1 MTSQLT
7 ERHEALTADIAALE
21 AQSAAALLAGQPFD
35 TAGLLAKHG
44 ELMVVQAV
52 QTEAERREQG
62 ERIAAELERR
72 QAVSADIGKTLDCH
86 RSAVAAAQK
95 AATAL
100 VEALADVR
108 KTGGQLRD
116 QARALGHRPPI
127 ALDDTELSR
136 AMSRLVAQELGALG
150 RGRYG
155 YLTWPSGFEQAWS
168 DHFDKNVKPEF
179 DHITGALPA
188 IEKD

>member
-1 MTSQLT
+1 MTSQLM
-7 ERHEALTADIAALE
+7 ERHEALTADIAELE

-44 ELMVVQAV
+44 ELMVLQAA
-52 QTEAERREQG
+52 QTEAERREQA
-62 ERIAAELERR
+62 ERIVAELERR
-72 QAVSADIGKTLDCH
+72 EAVSADIGNTLASH
-86 RSAVAAAQK
+86 RDAVAAAQK
-95 AATAL
+95 AAVAL
-100 VEALADVR
+100 IAALSDVR
-108 KTGGQLRD
+108 ETGSQLRD

-168 DHFDKNVKPEF
+168 DHFDRNVKPEF
-179 DHITGALPA
+179 DRMTGALPA